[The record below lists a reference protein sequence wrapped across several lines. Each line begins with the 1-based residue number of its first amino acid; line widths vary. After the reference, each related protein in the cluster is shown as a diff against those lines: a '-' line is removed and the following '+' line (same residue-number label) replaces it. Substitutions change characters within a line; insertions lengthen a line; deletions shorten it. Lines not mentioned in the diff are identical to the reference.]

1 MQVARPKLASAAMTS
16 MTINGEALRFDLD
29 PATPLLWALRDA
41 ANLTGAKYGCD
52 SGECG
57 ACTVIVDQRAVTSCS
72 IAIGSL
78 EGAEVITI
86 EGLSPSRSHPIQQAW
101 AAEQV
106 SQCGFCEPGVIL
118 AIAALLK
125 ANPRSSDAEIEALPN
140 ICRCGIGPRMKRAV
154 ARASMAMTGGDS
166 LAAIAREAAA
176 QPSIATTQRFSN
188 GSSGESQIPVQ

>member
-1 MQVARPKLASAAMTS
+1 MTS

-72 IAIGSL
+72 VTIGSL
-78 EGAEVITI
+78 EGAEVVTI
-86 EGLSPSRSHPIQQAW
+86 EGLSPARAHPIQQAW

-106 SQCGFCEPGVIL
+106 SQCGYCEPGLIL
-118 AIAALLK
+118 AIAAMLK
-125 ANPRSSDAEIEALPN
+125 ANPRPSEAEIEALPN
-140 ICRCGIGPRMKRAV
+140 ICRCGIGPRMNKAI
-154 ARASMAMTGGDS
+154 ARASIAMTGGDS
-166 LAAIAREAAA
+166 LNAIAREAAP
-176 QPSIATTQRFSN
+176 QPSVAPEQRFSN
-188 GSSGESQIPVQ
+188 GSSGESQIPAQ